1 VEGNPRDQPSQQTS
15 RQADK
20 ETSKTHLLKMMA
32 RFLHSYL
39 SAKTM
44 LKTVT
49 RCLDLYEIQTGIHSI
64 RIHMQHLLMI
74 LAMKCTYASVA
85 SSSSGSDD
93 AGDQPSFT
101 KLTRLPDTGMRQRW
115 TSTDTQSNKQD
126 RTPKTKRTSKGQA
139 ITTPSTMAS
148 IARNV
153 CTDILSPIV
162 GNMYVYWNRK
172 VRCLSIELRTGIPLH
187 LFIYP

>member
-1 VEGNPRDQPSQQTS
+1 MPRLVRDPNRDPLNQNPYAALADDSGDEVPDTDVPRSNNTNGTEDQEP
-15 RQADK
+15 
-20 ETSKTHLLKMMA
+20 
-32 RFLHSYL
+32 
-39 SAKTM
+39 
-44 LKTVT
+44 
-49 RCLDLYEIQTGIHSI
+49 
-64 RIHMQHLLMI
+64 
-74 LAMKCTYASVA
+74 CTYASVA

-93 AGDQPSFT
+93 AGNQPSFT